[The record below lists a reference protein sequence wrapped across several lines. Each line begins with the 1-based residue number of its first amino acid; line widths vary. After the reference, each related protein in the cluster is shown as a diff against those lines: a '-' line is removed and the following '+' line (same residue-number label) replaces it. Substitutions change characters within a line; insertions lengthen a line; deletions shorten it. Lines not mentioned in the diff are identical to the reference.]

1 MWDLSSPFRNWTYV
15 SPALEGRLLTTG
27 LSGKSFLNLLLKC
40 SLKKGIY
47 SWRSF
52 IKNENFLVIQW
63 LGFCAFTAEG
73 PGSVLGEKKI
83 MRTSLR
89 TSLNSLS
96 YLVFCFSL
104 VNSRCCQ
111 LQLILV
117 IHSTGRSGKSLVG
130 SLLLF
135 SWVLVRTRFC
145 LCSPRVCFPSP
156 VYVLVALWCG

>member
-1 MWDLSSPFRNWTYV
+1 MWDLTSPFRNWTYV
-15 SPALEGRLLTTG
+15 SPALEGRLLITG
-27 LSGKSFLNLLLKC
+27 LSGKSLNLLLRC
-40 SLKKGIY
+40 SLKKGFY

-73 PGSVLGEKKI
+73 PGSDLGEKKI

-96 YLVFCFSL
+96 YSVFCFSL
-104 VNSRCCQ
+104 VNSKCCQ
-111 LQLILV
+111 FQLILG
-117 IHSTGRSGKSLVG
+117 IHSTGKSGSVSCG
-130 SLLLF
+130 VTAPF
-135 SWVLVRTRFC
+135 SWILVRTGFC

-156 VYVLVALWCG
+156 V